1 VSTAPVRTR
10 PRDRRQSIEAA
21 AAGLFADRGFAGTSV
36 ADIAAEVGI
45 TPGAIYR
52 HFSGKDELLDRI
64 VLGSL
69 TRIGEVVDTA
79 TADAPDD
86 SEARIR
92 ALVSA
97 LLNVAQENRA
107 FVGTYLRER
116 HRLTSTART
125 TRRSSEL
132 RLTKRL
138 SDLILDARP
147 GVSALDVAMR
157 LRGMNGTLASVA
169 TRRQTVAWSRLH
181 ALFLDGISA
190 VLLAPADRPAA
201 PAPQTKP
208 KRWAPPRSRRE
219 DILAAAVRL
228 FRQHGYH
235 GVGIDEIGVAAGIAG
250 PTVYGNYA
258 SKVDILLD
266 AVDRAVATVEVLTD
280 RAFAQAESAAEALR
294 LFTLAFSETVM
305 HNVDII
311 AVAAREV
318 RALPEHD
325 RVRLGRSQ
333 SDARHRTGTVLAEL
347 RPELTPSEARAM
359 LAASYAL
366 AEEVCQERQTGT
378 PSAESIA
385 DLMQRFLLS

>member
-1 VSTAPVRTR
+1 VSTTPVRTR
-10 PRDRRQSIEAA
+10 PRDRRQSLEAA
-21 AAGLFADRGFAGTSV
+21 AASLFADRGFAGTSV

-52 HFSGKDELLDRI
+52 HFSGKEELLERI

-69 TRIGEVVDTA
+69 ARIGEVFDIA
-79 TADAPDD
+79 TADAPAD

-92 ALVSA
+92 ALVGA
-97 LLNVAQENRA
+97 LLNVAQDNRA

-116 HRLTSTART
+116 HRLTSTARAKRRSAEQRL
-125 TRRSSEL
+125 TRRL
-132 RLTKRL
+132 G
-138 SDLILDARP
+138 DLVLDARP
-147 GVSALDVAMR
+147 GVSGLDVAMR
-157 LRGMNGTLASVA
+157 LRAMNGTLASVA
-169 TRRQTVAWSRLH
+169 TRRQTVPWPRLH
-181 ALFLDGISA
+181 ALFLDGITA

-201 PAPQTKP
+201 PAADPNP
-208 KRWAPPRSRRE
+208 KKWSAPRSRRE

-228 FRQHGYH
+228 FRQQGYH

-280 RAFAQAESAAEALR
+280 RAFAQAGSAAEAMR
-294 LFTLAFSETVM
+294 LFTLSFAETVM

-333 SDARHRTGTVLAEL
+333 TDARHRTGAVLAQV
-347 RPELTPSEARAM
+347 RPELAPSEARAV

-366 AEEVCQERQTGT
+366 AEEVCQERQAGT
-378 PSAESIA
+378 PSAESVA
-385 DLMQRFLLS
+385 DLMRRFLLS